1 MEAQSRVLWDFLR
14 LSYQR
19 GLMDDLM
26 GLGDLM
32 DPNMDFVD
40 ALETFEETVMAMDLK
55 PLTVLWHEQLQPVI
69 RSMTNPR
76 AIDALRAILQTL
88 RPFLATLAARRSEG
102 SAVIQN
108 VKALAALK
116 PHLAVLLGE
125 LGPSAAP
132 LVQKFLREDAGRL
145 MGRGLNA
152 MSGVVLKANAEQPEL
167 VGRVFGELMRTVDA
181 QQLGSAMEIILGGFL
196 DQRPKIVRW
205 TLGTTLARIKKRFA
219 RS

>member
-26 GLGDLM
+26 ALGELM

-40 ALETFEETVMAMDLK
+40 ALESFEEGVMAMDLK
-55 PLTVLWHEQLQPVI
+55 PLTALWQDQLQPVI
-69 RSMTNPR
+69 KSMTNPR
-76 AIDALRAILQTL
+76 AIDALRAILQTM

-102 SAVIQN
+102 EAMLQT
-108 VKALAALK
+108 VKALADLK
-116 PHLAVLLGE
+116 PHLTVLLAE
-125 LGPSAAP
+125 LGPLATP
-132 LVQKFLREDAGRL
+132 FVQSFMREDAGRL

-152 MSGVVLKANAEQPEL
+152 MSGAILQAHARQPEL
-167 VGRVFGELMRTVDA
+167 VDRIFSDLLRTLDAGKFGA
-181 QQLGSAMEIILGGFL
+181 AMEIVLGGFL

-205 TLGTTLARIKKRFA
+205 TLGATFTRIKKRFA
-219 RS
+219 RL